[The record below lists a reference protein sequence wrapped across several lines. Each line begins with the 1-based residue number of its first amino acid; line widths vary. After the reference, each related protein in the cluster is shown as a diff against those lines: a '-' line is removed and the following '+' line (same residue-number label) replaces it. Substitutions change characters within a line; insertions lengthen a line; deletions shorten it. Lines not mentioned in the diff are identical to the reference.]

1 VQAVTLEGGA
11 MQLKNA
17 VIGALVGGASGIG
30 FLIAAYFLFGAD
42 HMALAI
48 VVAILT
54 GVGVRMSAATK
65 GHASYARGAI
75 TALLA
80 ILAFVG
86 GKFLVAAIAGQQATA
101 SVITSPKNP
110 VPPPKAEDQINAEGE
125 AAAGESSEVAESED
139 AATDTEETTDAAQ
152 IQMERSADRTPVL
165 GDVPRGQPLKDSFSV
180 TDYIWL
186 FGAALIAYELGRGS
200 GIAPPAVV
208 ATPEPTPT

>member
-17 VIGALVGGASGIG
+17 VIGALVGGAIGIG

-65 GHASYARGAI
+65 GRASYARGAI

-110 VPPPKAEDQINAEGE
+110 VPPPKAEDQVTTEGE
-125 AAAGESSEVAESED
+125 TAEAAESEN
-139 AATDTEETTDAAQ
+139 ATTEAEETTDAAQ

-200 GIAPPAVV
+200 GIAPTAVV